1 MTDQNTDI
9 IRAGESSTE
18 LMAPGGAA
26 EGRFNWTGLNPGQM
40 KSIAQAMAMS
50 GMFPDIQKDS
60 AKAFVK
66 IMAGQE
72 MGIAPFQAMSDISII
87 SGKASAGGNIYA
99 AKVKSS
105 GRYDYRVKKWDTV
118 GCEIEFFEV
127 LRGKRESL
135 GLSSFLESDAK
146 AADLFGKGNWKMYP
160 RNMYFNRAMTAG
172 VRTYCPDAL
181 GGINAYTPEELGAN
195 VDADGR
201 FVSIDEP
208 ALKPAVS
215 VRAAPAAAEIVDPKT
230 VLQMVGEEL
239 EAKGFDDKLDRQ
251 KLAFAVGGVQS
262 VSHLNDSEWHDV
274 YLTIKN
280 MSTEELGA
288 LLVPAAPD
296 DLPDHNE
303 EPLPEPPVEGK
314 SVEQA
319 MADGDT
325 EPPASFLA
333 APVDEVASVSDEELA
348 AVTEPAPAAPRWR
361 VPEWKLGATKLPRP
375 EMRKLY
381 RELIDAYA
389 PAAKDAKAFNIK
401 AIGKESP
408 TLADDFIEACNILAD
423 ELNAAG
429 QGTLV

>member
-1 MTDQNTDI
+1 MTENTGDI
-9 IRAGESSTE
+9 VKTGDPSTE

-26 EGRFNWTGLNPGQM
+26 ARFNWTGLNPSQM

-105 GRYDYRVKKWDTV
+105 GRYDYRVKKWDIK

-127 LRGKRESL
+127 MRGRRESL
-135 GLSSFLESDAK
+135 GTSSFLEADAQ
-146 AADLFGKGNWKMYP
+146 AAQLLGKGNWKTYP

-172 VRTYCPDAL
+172 VRTFCPDAL

-195 VDADGR
+195 VDEDGR
-201 FVSIDEP
+201 FVSMDDQ
-208 ALKPAVS
+208 KPAP
-215 VRAAPAAAEIVDPKT
+215 AAPARQAAEAEVIDPKT
-230 VLQMVGEEL
+230 VLQLIGEEL
-239 EAKGFDDKLDRQ
+239 EAKGFDDKLERQ
-251 KLAFAVGGVQS
+251 KLAFAVGGVEA
-262 VSHLNDSEWHDV
+262 VAHLNDEEWAGV
-274 YLTIKN
+274 LETIKN
-280 MSTEELGA
+280 TTTEELGA
-288 LLVPAAPD
+288 LLKPAVVD
-296 DLPDHNE
+296 DLPDPDA
-303 EPLPEPPVEGK
+303 EPLPDEPAPEK

-319 MADGDT
+319 MADGDSL
-325 EPPASFLA
+325 PPASFLA
-333 APVDEVASVSDEELA
+333 PEPE
-348 AVTEPAPAAPRWR
+348 TPEPAGPRFV
-361 VPEWKLGATKLPRP
+361 VPDWKFGATKLPRP

-381 RELIDAYA
+381 KELIALYA
-389 PAAKDAKAFNIK
+389 PEAKSAKVFNQK
-401 AIGKESP
+401 AIGKDAPS
-408 TLADDFIEACNILAD
+408 LADDFINVCNIMAD
-423 ELNAAG
+423 ELNSQE